1 MTNFFYNKFNQQRGA
16 ALPMVLLTILFL
28 TLLGFMALNTS
39 SVDIRLAA
47 NERDYQQ
54 AVYAAEAGVA
64 HTRAVLKGLLNV
76 CNQSKIA
83 SGNDVDWDFVLQDL
97 ADCPALAGQ
106 TRPLS
111 IQSSLGNYQYSV
123 SLADNGD
130 AVDPLSVVTPEED
143 DTDKTIIMTSIATG
157 VNGVRAGIEI
167 GLVAENSASEVS
179 GYSGQFGAGSGKSFT
194 GRDANAI
201 TDITTTNLGNL

>member
-1 MTNFFYNKFNQQRGA
+1 MMKCFYNKFNQQRGA

-28 TLLGFMALNTS
+28 TLLGFMALTTS
-39 SVDIRLAA
+39 SVEVRLAA

-76 CNQSKIA
+76 CNQSNIA
-83 SGNDVDWDFVLQDL
+83 SGGTVTWDFVLQDI
-97 ADCPALAGQ
+97 ADCPALAEQ
-106 TRPLS
+106 ARPLG
-111 IQSSLGNYQYSV
+111 IQSSLGNYQYQV
-123 SLADNGD
+123 NLANNDDDLSGSTTVDGD
-130 AVDPLSVVTPEED
+130 Q
-143 DTDKTIIMTSIATG
+143 KIIMTSIATG

-167 GLVAENSASEVS
+167 VLDTENSASEVS

-201 TDITTTNLGNL
+201 TNTTTKNLGNL

>member
-1 MTNFFYNKFNQQRGA
+1 MTSRFFHKFEQQRGA

-28 TLLGFMALNTS
+28 TLLGSMALTTS
-39 SVDIRLAA
+39 SVEVRLAA

-76 CNQSKIA
+76 CNQSNIA
-83 SGNDVDWDFVLQDL
+83 SGGDVTWDFVLKDI

-106 TRPLS
+106 ARPLS
-111 IQSSLGNYQYSV
+111 IQSSLGKYQYLV
-123 SLADNGD
+123 SLANNPDDPSG
-130 AVDPLSVVTPEED
+130 DPLVD
-143 DTDKTIIMTSIATG
+143 GDQKIMMTSIATG
-157 VNGVRAGIEI
+157 VNGLRSGIEI
-167 GLVAENSASEVS
+167 VLDTENSASDVS
-179 GYSGQFGAGSGKSFT
+179 GYSGQFGAGAGKSFV

-201 TDITTTNLGNL
+201 TDMTTTNLGSL

>member
-1 MTNFFYNKFNQQRGA
+1 MMKCFYNKFNQQRGA

-28 TLLGFMALNTS
+28 TLLGFMALTTS
-39 SVDIRLAA
+39 SVEVRLAA

-76 CNQSKIA
+76 CNQSNIA
-83 SGNDVDWDFVLQDL
+83 SGGTVTWDFVLQDI

-106 TRPLS
+106 ARPLS
-111 IQSSLGNYQYSV
+111 IQSSLGNYQYHV
-123 SLADNGD
+123 NLANNDDDLSGSTTVDGD
-130 AVDPLSVVTPEED
+130 Q
-143 DTDKTIIMTSIATG
+143 KIIMTSIATG

-167 GLVAENSASEVS
+167 VLDTENSASEVS

-201 TDITTTNLGNL
+201 TNTTTKNLGNL